1 MDNTIQELHKHI
13 AFLERE
19 NKELGKSLKMLQS
32 APELVKDGDL
42 KAAIE
47 EFGKSVNFRMN
58 SDVNR
63 QKAAKMV
70 HWLGKLAA
78 YQDKTYITA
87 EWLRNNGF
95 EFRVGDKDD
104 KDFYLFCD
112 DVVEISAM
120 LHNEEAG
127 EWKVEVT
134 FLDHGDVQSL
144 DIFTLGQL
152 RMFLAICG
160 LDNIVNEF
168 KE

>member
-1 MDNTIQELHKHI
+1 MDNTIQELHKRI

-78 YQDKTYITA
+78 YQDKTHITA
-87 EWLRNNGF
+87 EWLTKNDF

-112 DVVEISAM
+112 DVVEISAT

-134 FLDHGDVQSL
+134 FLDHGDTEKMH
-144 DIFTLGQL
+144 IHTLGQF
-152 RMFLAICG
+152 RMFLVICG
-160 LDNIVNEF
+160 LDNIVESF
-168 KE
+168 KS